1 MSSKHAILK
10 LVDEAKKSP
19 PEFGKRLAEV
29 RAQRGDSL
37 RDIEQ
42 RSGLN
47 NGYLSQLENGK
58 IAHPSP
64 SVLQKVA
71 TGYGLRLED
80 LLRWVGYI
88 SGDEDPLDPPSRPAL
103 HRLGLGE
110 PSDEELTALKA
121 IVELLRSNRS
131 ATYSSPSDLRL
142 DEQATTEVR
151 RYALALLR
159 EADALGRR
167 PTPVTDIQQAAQLV
181 LAGELTLD
189 AKDRAKL
196 IERFGGWVNLAWR
209 RLQGTFDFRSSEI
222 WVAPDLHQP
231 MRKRFVIA
239 HEIWPRHPVCPK
251 QTFAHID
258 DFTRLPPFARDLY
271 EREADQAAVEILLQ
285 GGRATDEFDSSP
297 PSLEQICKLSNAYGA
312 SIVAT
317 ARYTAE
323 NSRRSVAV
331 ITSHH
336 KRDGTL
342 GSTHFYTSKSFEAT
356 YAWGAG
362 HAPATRIRTA
372 LASTTNSSLE
382 DMGDREPERRPTS
395 GYRTTN
401 GDRVLRDYPRGTP
414 IARAHHHPQTRSAA
428 SHARR
433 GADLTGTVTC
443 LTGSAGY
450 ATTSVP
456 DAQFADLPLRRP
468 ERVSMRQR
476 ANDSAST
483 PGRLPATM
491 ERDVAFTL
499 ADELIT
505 AIAPGDADKLRPVL
519 AEVFEGIQST
529 GPRLIKRRGGQP
541 TTVYLLDP
549 GLFIVRTYPGS
560 TDLDEDRSHRRDSHQ
575 ALPRHKGD
583 PDWIWWHTTWRVHS
597 GDVEEEFLGEE
608 GPPHAVDNDGSL
620 RAGRSEGSRLADRG
634 DRLHRVVDDAS
645 RRAHRQAEPRD
656 PEVAEGW
663 LDGRGL

>member
-10 LVDEAKKSP
+10 LVDEAKKSA

-88 SGDEDPLDPPSRPAL
+88 SGDEDPLTPKQAVAL
-103 HRLGLGE
+103 STVSALGE

-131 ATYSSPSDLRL
+131 ATYSPPSDIPL

-181 LAGELTLD
+181 RAGELTLD

-222 WVAPDLHQP
+222 WVAPDLHA
-231 MRKRFVIA
+231 MKKRFVIA
-239 HEIWPRHPVCPK
+239 HEIGHAILPAHK
-251 QTFAHID
+251 QTFAHVD

-271 EREADQAAVEILLQ
+271 EREANQAAVEILLQ

-297 PSLEQICKLSNAYGA
+297 PSLEQICKLSGAYGA

-323 NSRRSVAV
+323 NSRRSIAV
-331 ITSHH
+331 IISHH
-336 KRDGTL
+336 KRDGSL
-342 GSTHFYTSKSFEAT
+342 GPSHFYTSKSFEAR

-362 HAPATRIRTA
+362 HAPRTQIRTA
-372 LASTTNSSLE
+372 LASATSN
-382 DMGDREPERRPTS
+382 DRETWVIE
-395 GYRTTN
+395 N
-401 GDRVLRDYPRGTP
+401 
-414 IARAHHHPQTRSAA
+414 
-428 SHARR
+428 RR
-433 GADLTGTVTC
+433 GEARLATAQRMDTGYSAIVLVTPQSRARTVAHR
-443 LTGSAGY
+443 LA
-450 ATTSVP
+450 P
-456 DAQFADLPLRRP
+456 RHR
-468 ERVSMRQR
+468 ERV
-476 ANDSAST
+476 A
-483 PGRLPATM
+483 LAT
-491 ERDVAFTL
+491 
-499 ADELIT
+499 
-505 AIAPGDADKLRPVL
+505 
-519 AEVFEGIQST
+519 
-529 GPRLIKRRGGQP
+529 
-541 TTVYLLDP
+541 
-549 GLFIVRTYPGS
+549 
-560 TDLDEDRSHRRDSHQ
+560 
-575 ALPRHKGD
+575 
-583 PDWIWWHTTWRVHS
+583 
-597 GDVEEEFLGEE
+597 
-608 GPPHAVDNDGSL
+608 
-620 RAGRSEGSRLADRG
+620 
-634 DRLHRVVDDAS
+634 
-645 RRAHRQAEPRD
+645 
-656 PEVAEGW
+656 
-663 LDGRGL
+663 